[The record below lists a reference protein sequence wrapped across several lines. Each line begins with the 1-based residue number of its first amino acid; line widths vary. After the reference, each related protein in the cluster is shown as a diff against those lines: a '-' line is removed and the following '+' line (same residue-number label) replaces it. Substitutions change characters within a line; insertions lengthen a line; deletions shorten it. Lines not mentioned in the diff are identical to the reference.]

1 MVHPEKLASLGTVD
15 TGRRQT
21 TLNTKQNTK
30 NSNTALNNTTVI
42 ESYLLAN
49 ILPLPLYKKP
59 AGDYVVEYNIVYIY
73 IFRGAWPLI
82 IYVTNV

>member
-1 MVHPEKLASLGTVD
+1 MNKRYRIPKRQSRMEHPEKLASLGTVD

-59 AGDYVVEYNIVYIY
+59 AGDYTTKQ
-73 IFRGAWPLI
+73 F
-82 IYVTNV
+82 YV